1 MMDEN
6 KKNDRNTIL
15 LVVGAV
21 FLGIAAAVLLF
32 GGDLFS
38 RIDPA
43 DLPQIADSGG
53 TSGVDNIQQVGEPA
67 YDFTLQDLDGNAVTL
82 SELQGRPVI
91 LNFWATWCAP
101 CRIEMPE
108 FQSVYENYPDG
119 EIAIV
124 AVNLDEPVERVT
136 QFFRDDL
143 GLTFTA
149 LLDEGGIISDRYGVF
164 SYPTTYFI
172 NEDGV
177 VTAVHR
183 GSLTEKYIEDYLAD
197 ATNQ

>member
-1 MMDEN
+1 ME
-6 KKNDRNTIL
+6 KKNGRKDIFL
-15 LVVGAV
+15 IVGAIL
-21 FLGIAAAVLLF
+21 LGIAAATLLF

-38 RIDPA
+38 KA
-43 DLPQIADSGG
+43 DSASLPQVPNDEPVSALGD
-53 TSGVDNIQQVGEPA
+53 IQQIGAPA

-82 SELQGRPVI
+82 SNLHGRPII

-108 FQSVYENYPDG
+108 FQSVYESYPDG

-124 AVNLDEPVERVT
+124 AVNLDEPVDRVSK
-136 QFFRDDL
+136 FFRGDL

-149 LLDEGGIISDRYGVF
+149 LLDDGGVIADQYGVF
-164 SYPTTYFI
+164 IYPTTYFI
-172 NEDGV
+172 NADGV

-183 GSLTEKYIEDYLAD
+183 GGLTEKYIEDYLAD
-197 ATNQ
+197 QPTN

>member
-1 MMDEN
+1 MDTD
-6 KKNDRNTIL
+6 KKNGRNNIL
-15 LVVGAV
+15 LVGGAI
-21 FLGIAAAVLLF
+21 LIGLATALLFF

-38 RIDPA
+38 KA
-43 DLPQIADSGG
+43 DAASSLPQVADGESA
-53 TSGVDNIQQVGEPA
+53 SDFSDIQEIGAPA
-67 YDFTLQDLDGNAVTL
+67 YDFTLQDLDGNAITL

-108 FQSVYENYPDG
+108 FQSVYENHPDG

-124 AVNLDEPVERVT
+124 AVNLDEPVDRVT
-136 QFFRDDL
+136 KFFRDDL

-149 LLDEGGIISDRYGVF
+149 LLDEGGVIADQYGVF
-164 SYPTTYFI
+164 TYPTTYFI
-172 NEDGV
+172 NEEGV

-197 ATNQ
+197 ATN

>member
-1 MMDEN
+1 MMDE
-6 KKNDRNTIL
+6 KNGRNNLLLIGGAIL
-15 LVVGAV
+15 IGL
-21 FLGIAAAVLLF
+21 AAALLLF
-32 GGDLFS
+32 GGDLFNKT
-38 RIDPA
+38 DAA
-43 DLPQIADSGG
+43 DLPQVADDEPVSALG
-53 TSGVDNIQQVGEPA
+53 DIQQIGEPA

-82 SELQGRPVI
+82 SELRGRPVI

-108 FQSVYENYPDG
+108 FQAVHENHPND

-124 AVNLDEPVERVT
+124 AVNLDEPVDRVT
-136 QFFRDDL
+136 KFFRDDL

-149 LLDEGGIISDRYGVF
+149 LLDDGGIIANQYGVF
-164 SYPTTYFI
+164 TYPTTYFI

-183 GSLTEKYIEDYLAD
+183 GGLTEKYIEDYLAD
-197 ATNQ
+197 ATN